1 MLGLRTPTISHHLA
15 RLREAGLVSLQRDGN
30 THLYRLDD
38 VALAKLRKSFRSSG
52 EVAGIVDESS
62 LGDWDRTVLR
72 AFVAGQKLK
81 QLPTSRKK
89 RQVVLRWLVGKLEP
103 GRRYPER
110 RLDDILRRHHPDT
123 TTLRKEMLAN
133 KLLKRTRAGVYWRP
147 DV

>member
-1 MLGLRTPTISHHLA
+1 M
-15 RLREAGLVSLQRDGN
+15 
-30 THLYRLDD
+30 
-38 VALAKLRKSFRSSG
+38 
-52 EVAGIVDESS
+52 
-62 LGDWDRTVLR
+62 LR

-81 QLPTSRKK
+81 QLPSSRKK
-89 RQVVLRWLVGKLEP
+89 RQVVLRWLVEKLEP